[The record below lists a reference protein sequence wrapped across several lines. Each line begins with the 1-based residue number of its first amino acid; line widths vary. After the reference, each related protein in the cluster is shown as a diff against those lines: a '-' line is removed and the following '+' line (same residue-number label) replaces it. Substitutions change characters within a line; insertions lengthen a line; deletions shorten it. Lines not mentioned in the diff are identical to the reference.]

1 MRSQFSRC
9 RAASSRLPVIV
20 GTFDHFLLDSVQ
32 NRSGFHSSDD
42 ATIGSIRG
50 KVKYGSS
57 VSSISLNIRR
67 RISLFVDSIHTPKKA
82 RLHKDKNTRFSR
94 VSSETANSFQ
104 QS

>member
-20 GTFDHFLLDSVQ
+20 ETFDHFLLDSVQ

-42 ATIGSIRG
+42 PTVGSIRG

-57 VSSISLNIRR
+57 VSSVSLNIR

-82 RLHKDKNTRFSR
+82 RLHKDKNT
-94 VSSETANSFQ
+94 
-104 QS
+104 